1 MTGFGVPASG
11 LLHLRMS
18 RQYQARRT
26 TVWESKFKQARVG
39 AIDPGAWDLPSSSSI
54 FHPCHARR
62 WPRACLIKRKCRPPQ
77 MSGMLL
83 RWTRRRLLAQL
94 SSREEPLEGTHNTIL
109 APYTGGVWHSAMKPL
124 SAGPGQ
130 RQMLSHT
137 RPHNDCVD
145 QVHPRSNA
153 KHPYVQVNV
162 EGLGY
167 YAFITIAFPCT

>member
-1 MTGFGVPASG
+1 
-11 LLHLRMS
+11 
-18 RQYQARRT
+18 
-26 TVWESKFKQARVG
+26 
-39 AIDPGAWDLPSSSSI
+39 
-54 FHPCHARR
+54 
-62 WPRACLIKRKCRPPQ
+62 
-77 MSGMLL
+77 MLL